1 MNTRHGLLLF
11 FLLLG
16 IGAYAQKDTV
26 ITLKEGD
33 IIARGIKKGGVF
45 TGTWVY
51 YDKFNR
57 LMKIENYNSEGTR
70 HGYSVE
76 YNAYGQIQKEN
87 WYDNGTLSG
96 PQTRYANGIRTSEMY
111 IVDGKKQGPYMVFY
125 ANGAIDSAGVYK
137 NDTKVGTWLRYYDN
151 GNMQFSTQYN
161 EAGQREGK
169 ERYFSSE
176 GAILA
181 EYTYKNDLPE
191 GKYTEFNKGG
201 GIAVQGQ
208 FRAGLREGDWFEY
221 DDSGRRLKTVRYKN
235 DVEVKP

>member
-1 MNTRHGLLLF
+1 
-11 FLLLG
+11 
-16 IGAYAQKDTV
+16 
-26 ITLKEGD
+26 
-33 IIARGIKKGGVF
+33 
-45 TGTWVY
+45 
-51 YDKFNR
+51 
-57 LMKIENYNSEGTR
+57 
-70 HGYSVE
+70 
-76 YNAYGQIQKEN
+76 
-87 WYDNGTLSG
+87 
-96 PQTRYANGIRTSEMY
+96 
-111 IVDGKKQGPYMVFY
+111 MVFY

-161 EAGQREGK
+161 DTGLREGK

-176 GAILA
+176 GVILA

-221 DDSGRRLKTVRYKN
+221 DESGRRLKTVRYKN